1 MDPEQDM
8 GAPAGSRSA
17 ALRSLSLSLSLS
29 QSLSFF
35 ASEAIHVRHILRTD
49 ALSGPTQFAPTSVIA
64 QDTSLYP
71 TGYCYCLV
79 VPKAQ
84 SERDGDDTAR
94 DHMCARHARSPVVA
108 GRGRLPAK
116 PARGIAVL

>member
-1 MDPEQDM
+1 
-8 GAPAGSRSA
+8 
-17 ALRSLSLSLSLS
+17 LRSLSLSLSLS

-94 DHMCARHARSPVVA
+94 DHMCAPAMLGALLSPA
-108 GRGRLPAK
+108 GAGSQRNLRA
-116 PARGIAVL
+116 A

>member
-1 MDPEQDM
+1 MARKTEHQRQWILNRIW
-8 GAPAGSRSA
+8 GLQQAAGQQRCV
-17 ALRSLSLSLSLS
+17 LSLSLS
-29 QSLSFF
+29 

-108 GRGRLPAK
+108 GRG
-116 PARGIAVL
+116 